1 MGIDKI
7 VSKKVLNRTGVM
19 AILRGMWPIEMAS
32 CISEVGVNVYGIS
45 FKFESFLSR
54 ATEEGPWSVMR
65 CCFIVKKWSMRGL
78 VEEVDFS
85 EVEFWVQIYNL
96 PMDLMTQR
104 NAEVIGR
111 KLGRLVK
118 VDDQKIVEG
127 VGRSFLRIRLGIK
140 VDEALMEGFWLP
152 REVKERSWA
161 QIKYEKLLEFYF
173 ACGKLGHLLK
183 NCGEKTK
190 MSVVDSSQMRY
201 GPWLRAAPVRKN
213 VGKEG
218 GSGIN
223 GGDIGEKGYERNFW
237 RERVELK
244 EIRGEGYGG
253 EDGGGGG

>member
-1 MGIDKI
+1 M
-7 VSKKVLNRTGVM
+7 
-19 AILRGMWPIEMAS
+19 
-32 CISEVGVNVYGIS
+32 
-45 FKFESFLSR
+45 
-54 ATEEGPWSVMR
+54 
-65 CCFIVKKWSMRGL
+65 
-78 VEEVDFS
+78 
-85 EVEFWVQIYNL
+85 
-96 PMDLMTQR
+96 
-104 NAEVIGR
+104 
-111 KLGRLVK
+111 
-118 VDDQKIVEG
+118 
-127 VGRSFLRIRLGIK
+127 
-140 VDEALMEGFWLP
+140 
-152 REVKERSWA
+152 KERSWA
-161 QIKYEKLLEFYF
+161 QIKYENLLEFYF

-253 EDGGGGG
+253 ENGGGGGRKNNKEGDGIGGRELGMSEKGSYRLLEEDADGYKSVEEMDQNRVRAT